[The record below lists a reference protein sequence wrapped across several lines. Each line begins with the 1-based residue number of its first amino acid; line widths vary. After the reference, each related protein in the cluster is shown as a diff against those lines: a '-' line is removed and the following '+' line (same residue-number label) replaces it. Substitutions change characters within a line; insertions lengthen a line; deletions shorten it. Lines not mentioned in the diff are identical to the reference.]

1 MTIPTLRFEMT
12 RRASSACLDTLVATE
27 TSTNRLFIWVT
38 LRLAVA
44 VREDTILAHKVVV
57 VFFNR
62 RIKVIIII
70 FFIIEIIVTIFYW
83 EATVVCTIGPF
94 DWKAT
99 VMCIFFGCVVCS
111 TAVASTLCKNRWIV
125 GGIQERLCCES
136 YQNNM

>member
-1 MTIPTLRFEMT
+1 MT

-44 VREDTILAHKVVV
+44 VREDTILTHKVVV

-70 FFIIEIIVTIFYW
+70 FFVIEIIVTIYW

-94 DWKAT
+94 DWEAS
-99 VMCIFFGCVVCS
+99 VMCMFFG
-111 TAVASTLCKNRWIV
+111 
-125 GGIQERLCCES
+125 
-136 YQNNM
+136 